1 MSELFFETELGPGE
15 LTLLA
20 KAILLELEGSGES
33 KGTDFGTGTV
43 YAPTAA
49 SVWGD
54 HGAEHDARRVFEALG
69 AEHDA
74 RKAFEAL
81 GAEAGSAVFRSL
93 EKYLLTNTAQAAR
106 NAEFPERYYP
116 GRDGGDEEKEDR
128 ETSFLKSGKRSRT
141 VWGLSSGA
149 DGEESEKGR
158 IAGGP
163 GPDGSGLPERLSE
176 IFCRDA
182 RRYDGP
188 FDRY

>member
-1 MSELFFETELGPGE
+1 MSELLNEME

-20 KAILLELEGSGES
+20 RAILLELEGSGEG

-54 HGAEHDARRVFEALG
+54 HGAEQDARRFFESLG
-69 AEHDA
+69 AENNA

-81 GAEAGSAVFRSL
+81 EAEAGSAVFRGL
-93 EKYLLTNTAQAAR
+93 EKYLLTNMTQAAK
-106 NAEFPERYYP
+106 NAGFPERYYP
-116 GRDGGDEEKEDR
+116 GKAGGEEEKEDR
-128 ETSFLKSGKRSRT
+128 ESSFLKSGKRGGT
-141 VWGLSSGA
+141 AWGLFSGA

-158 IAGGP
+158 TAGGL